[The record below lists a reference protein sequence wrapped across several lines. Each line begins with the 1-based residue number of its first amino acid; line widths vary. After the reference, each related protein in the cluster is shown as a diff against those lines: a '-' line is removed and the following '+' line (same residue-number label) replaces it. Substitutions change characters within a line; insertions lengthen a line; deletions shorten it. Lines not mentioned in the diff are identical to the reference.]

1 MVKIVV
7 TAICYSSL
15 LLICN
20 NKAVTTAYIQQR
32 HIDNVV
38 RDNNNMIYDVDRPLV
53 PPFPNGACG
62 GTVVTYRKMTS
73 MVKITITTSLTLN
86 FLIHC
91 HLLRMLCCLPETS
104 RYGCQS
110 NIIYPSID
118 IIISLYY
125 IGE

>member
-62 GTVVTYRKMTS
+62 GTVVTIPKGDLYGQNNNNNFFDIK
-73 MVKITITTSLTLN
+73 LLN
-86 FLIHC
+86 PLSSFENVVLPPRDIKVWLPKQYH
-91 HLLRMLCCLPETS
+91 LPEY
-104 RYGCQS
+104 RYHHF
-110 NIIYPSID
+110 PV
-118 IIISLYY
+118 LYW
-125 IGE
+125 